1 MKTLAPVAL
10 LAACLAVG
18 CRSTPV
24 EPAEAAAV
32 DVAAA
37 APDAVAA
44 EAPARSPTQIVLS
57 GTPGATVWGHYVQDG
72 TRVEIRNVIPW
83 TLEAAGLSDVRIEK
97 ADRPDTV
104 IADVRYLQGR
114 GTL

>member
-24 EPAEAAAV
+24 EHAAATEVGEAAEAP
-32 DVAAA
+32 
-37 APDAVAA
+37 APVAA
-44 EAPARSPTQIVLS
+44 EAPLRAPTQIVLS
-57 GTPGATVWGHYVQDG
+57 GTPGATVWGYYIQDG
-72 TRVEIRNVIPW
+72 TRFEIRHIIPW

-97 ADRPDTV
+97 ADR
-104 IADVRYLQGR
+104 
-114 GTL
+114 